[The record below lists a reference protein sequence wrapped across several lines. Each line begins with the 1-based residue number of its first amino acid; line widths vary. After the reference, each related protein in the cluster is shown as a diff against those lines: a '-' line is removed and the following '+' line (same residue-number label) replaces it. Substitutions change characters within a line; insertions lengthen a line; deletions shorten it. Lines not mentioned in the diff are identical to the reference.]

1 MSTILYNLHER
12 EAYCL
17 LVTGIDVNLK
27 GVKQRFSVVNG
38 VWDAYWCDG
47 VVTYPESDWRYGTS
61 REMLI
66 YSGELIGKDYNE
78 IIYNFEKN
86 ILGLY

>member
-1 MSTILYNLHER
+1 MSSILYNLYEDN
-12 EAYCL
+12 AYCL

-38 VWDAYWCDG
+38 AWDAFWCDG

-61 REMLI
+61 RDMLI
-66 YSGELIGKDYNE
+66 YSGELSGEGYNE
-78 IIYNFEKN
+78 VIHNFETN